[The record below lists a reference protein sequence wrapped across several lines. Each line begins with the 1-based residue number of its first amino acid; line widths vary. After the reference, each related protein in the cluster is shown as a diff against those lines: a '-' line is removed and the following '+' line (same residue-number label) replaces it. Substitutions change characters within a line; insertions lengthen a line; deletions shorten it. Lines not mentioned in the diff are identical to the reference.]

1 MQTSDIRIKTI
12 NILTACYVL
21 ALCDNMHFEAYE
33 RCCMY
38 VWSAFLCAK
47 STVAA
52 ALYDWNM
59 VLLAI
64 KGATEAETSTLT
76 LQSPVHD
83 LCRRIPECDWNHHRR
98 TPHLIHS
105 RTPILFA
112 NLHIHVHRTV
122 DTEVDGRSFRA
133 MLLYVA

>member
-64 KGATEAETSTLT
+64 KGATEAATSTLT

-83 LCRRIPECDWNHHRR
+83 LSRRIPECDWNHHRR
-98 TPHLIHS
+98 TPHLI
-105 RTPILFA
+105 
-112 NLHIHVHRTV
+112 NW
-122 DTEVDGRSFRA
+122 GRLGLGGGSGAQPVGPPF
-133 MLLYVA
+133 VGP